1 MIAMGNGTLTKG
13 LLPQAQ
19 RYWSRTWYWIIPLVA
34 SLPYLFRGIDSVGLW
49 SDEFYTANAVT
60 SGFGASNDEPAY
72 LPYYTVVWMLTGGGA
87 CTSEFCLRLPSAV
100 FMAAAIVAIAVTARK
115 LAGPRAGVA
124 AGLLVAISPAA
135 QRFGQEARPFA
146 LATMLV
152 SFATLALVVGS
163 RTDRR
168 LPWVMYSLLMTLSV
182 LVLPTTLVLVAG
194 HAVILW
200 KRPLD
205 WLHYRRF
212 ALAWVGTLPILIA
225 AGLWLSRAPSWR
237 GYGDV
242 FLVHPSN
249 LWYGWSSLNASGIA
263 EAVGVGEL
271 AMAVLIL
278 GALTRLGTQWI
289 AAAFAS
295 GALIWLASFGPYSWF
310 MGRFFVPL
318 IGLGAVAAGIGLA
331 SLAAKRMWAILLVIA
346 IALLPAYTANRA
358 PWARGP
364 DFRTAIQTIESQWAA
379 RDSVEIA
386 EDGQFGLAWSYYA
399 TSPERSEANAMSADR
414 VWFLND
420 AFSCANPTTVRELGM
435 GNALNRCDEPPQ

>member
-1 MIAMGNGTLTKG
+1 V
-13 LLPQAQ
+13 
-19 RYWSRTWYWIIPLVA
+19 PLVV

-49 SDEFYTANAVT
+49 SDEFYTANAVMG
-60 SGFGASNDEPAY
+60 GFGASNDEPAY
-72 LPYYTVVWMLTGGGA
+72 LPYYTVVWILTGGGA
-87 CTSEFCLRLPSAV
+87 CSSEFCLRLPSAF
-100 FMAAAIVAIAVTARK
+100 FMAAAIVAIALTAGK

-124 AGLLVAISPAA
+124 AGLLVAISPAT

-152 SFATLALVVGS
+152 SFATLALIVGTRS
-163 RTDRR
+163 DRK
-168 LPWVMYSLLMTLSV
+168 LPWVTYSVLMTLSV

-205 WLHYRRF
+205 WSHYRRF
-212 ALAWVGTLPILIA
+212 ALAWAGTLPILIA
-225 AGLWLSRAPSWR
+225 AGLWLSQAPSWR

-271 AMAVLIL
+271 SMAVFIL

-289 AAAFAS
+289 VAALAS

-318 IGLGAVAAGIGLA
+318 IGLGAVAAGVGLA
-331 SLAAKRMWAILLVIA
+331 SLTVKRMWAVLLVIA

-364 DFRTAIQTIESQWAA
+364 DFRTAIATIESQWSTKDA
-379 RDSVEIA
+379 VEIA
-386 EDGQFGLAWSYYA
+386 GDGQFGLAWAYYA
-399 TSPERSEANAMSADR
+399 TSPERSESNVISANR

-420 AFSCANPTTVRELGM
+420 AVSCANPTTVSELGM
-435 GNALNRCDEPPQ
+435 GNTLNRCDSESQ